1 MVLKRKNE
9 GLLKIGSSTEDPL
22 DFSIAGKILS
32 SLLLTSIAVNPVG
45 LVD

>member
-9 GLLKIGSSTEDPL
+9 GLLKIGSSVEDPL

-32 SLLLTSIAVNPVG
+32 SLSSAVNPVG

>member
-32 SLLLTSIAVNPVG
+32 LLLTSIAVNPVG